1 MSKGVMAAGIVAL
14 GILAFALVNIISNYQ
29 QGNELDWSLLK
40 DTTEASMIDAVDV
53 GYYKLNG
60 QLRIDKEKFIES
72 FIRRFS
78 QSVNLDRNYDL
89 KFYDINETPPKVS
102 IQIGSS
108 TSVTFNSE
116 TLQIV
121 NRIDGILET
130 KYDEN
135 RILEQLMREG
145 KLNYE

>member
-1 MSKGVMAAGIVAL
+1 MNRAVMAAGIVAL
-14 GILAFALVNIISNYQ
+14 GILTFVLINVISNYQ

-40 DTTEASMIDAVDV
+40 DTTEAAMIDAVDV
-53 GYYKLNG
+53 GYYRLNG
-60 QLRIDKEKFIES
+60 QVRIDKEKFIES

-78 QSVNLDRNYDL
+78 QSVNYDRNYDL

-102 IQIGSS
+102 IQVGSD

-116 TLQIV
+116 TLTIR